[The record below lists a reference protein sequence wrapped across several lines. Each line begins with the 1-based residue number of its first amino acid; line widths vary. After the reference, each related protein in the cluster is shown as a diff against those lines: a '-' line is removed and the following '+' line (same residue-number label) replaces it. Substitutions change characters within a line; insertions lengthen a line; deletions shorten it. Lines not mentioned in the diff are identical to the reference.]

1 VAVGARKL
9 ILDIA
14 RDKSMSDKKQDEGKE
29 RETDSYIR
37 ELIEIYSPSTLGSIT
52 GK

>member
-1 VAVGARKL
+1 MAVGARKL

-14 RDKSMSDKKQDEGKE
+14 GDKSMSDKKRDDGRKGEM
-29 RETDSYIR
+29 DSYIR